1 MPLIIDKTLSDA
13 FCTYGGFNTV
23 YHWLIDKVLLLTVA
37 SLATQ
42 FSQVKV
48 HFSSKLKANDTIC
61 GSATVFLAP
70 SAHHLGVS
78 LVRKAIELRCPSLIL
93 RIEALFGQ
101 THPAHLFFKMSSLVD
116 NGVKSSIFNDVYA
129 LLLSAIWTPPKAALS
144 HVIEM
149 DMSCSFPS
157 PSSKAFDPNSRKQPT
172 FLLFAF

>member
-1 MPLIIDKTLSDA
+1 MIRILSVPLIIDKTLSDVS
-13 FCTYGGFNTV
+13 CTYGGFNTF

-48 HFSSKLKANDTIC
+48 HFSFCIFHFSSKLRANDTIC
-61 GSATVFLAP
+61 GSATVFLTP

-78 LVRKAIELRCPSLIL
+78 LARKAIELRCPPLIL

-129 LLLSAIWTPPKAALS
+129 LLLSG
-144 HVIEM
+144 
-149 DMSCSFPS
+149 SC
-157 PSSKAFDPNSRKQPT
+157 KYTDA
-172 FLLFAF
+172 